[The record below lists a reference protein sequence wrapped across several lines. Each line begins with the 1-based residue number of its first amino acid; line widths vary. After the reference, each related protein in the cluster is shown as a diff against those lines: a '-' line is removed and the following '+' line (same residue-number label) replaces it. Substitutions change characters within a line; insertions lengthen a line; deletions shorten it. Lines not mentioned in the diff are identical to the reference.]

1 MKIREAINSASARLA
16 KAGVENPR
24 REAEKLLEYVLGK
37 RRFELLMCPADE
49 IGKDSHNSFMSLVE
63 KRCRHTPP
71 AYLTGETEFMSLP
84 FAVTEEVMI
93 PRPETEILVEKV
105 LSKLSGQARVLDVGT
120 GCGNIAVSLAKHS
133 DSCVLATD
141 ISPQALEISGENAIR
156 NEVDKRIGF
165 LCGDMFRP
173 LAKNACNGKFD
184 FVVSNPPYVRRGEIR
199 NLPREVR
206 DFEPG
211 TAFDGGEDGLTFY
224 RVIAKEC
231 RELLKTGGY
240 IAVEVGFDQAQSVWD
255 IFREYFKS
263 VEITKDYSGIERVIT
278 AQKQD

>member
-1 MKIREAINSASARLA
+1 MKIREAISSAGAMLE
-16 KAGVENPR
+16 KAGVESPR
-24 REAEKLLEYVLGK
+24 REAEKVLEHVLGK
-37 RRFELLMCPADE
+37 RRFELLMCPADK
-49 IGKDSHNSFMSLVE
+49 IDRDSRNSFMSLVE

-71 AYLTGETEFMSLP
+71 AYITGETEFMSLP

-120 GCGNIAVSLAKHS
+120 GCGNIAVSLAKYS

-141 ISPQALEISGENAIR
+141 ISPQALEISGENAVR
-156 NEVDKRIGF
+156 NEVDQRIGF

-173 LAKNACNGKFD
+173 LKGKFD
-184 FVVSNPPYVRRGEIR
+184 FVISNPPYVQRSEIR
-199 NLPREVR
+199 SLPREVR
-206 DFEPG
+206 DFEPCI
-211 TAFDGGEDGLTFY
+211 AFDGGEDGLTFY
-224 RVIAKEC
+224 PVIAKEC

-240 IAVEVGFDQAQSVWD
+240 VAVEVGFDQAQSVCD
-255 IFREYFKS
+255 IFRKYFKS
-263 VEITKDYSGIERVIT
+263 VEITKDYSGVERVIT